1 MREAGRGG
9 TGIPACPRCPKFR
22 GSRRVP
28 ATYYRTPLPLAP
40 ARIPT
45 CARHRSYP
53 FCSLRTR
60 QLASFRLALPGL
72 ENHPLPQLADGVLDC
87 DTLHSTDASFA
98 SPEVTPKSDKIH
110 EGRF

>member
-1 MREAGRGG
+1 MPVFVGQAFLLVRGAPSFGVTRE
-9 TGIPACPRCPKFR
+9 
-22 GSRRVP
+22 S
-28 ATYYRTPLPLAP
+28 LPPTNARHSLLRLLAFLHAP
-40 ARIPT
+40 AIGPI
-45 CARHRSYP
+45 P

-60 QLASFRLALPGL
+60 QLPSFRLPLPGL

-98 SPEVTPKSDKIH
+98 SPEVTPKSDKID